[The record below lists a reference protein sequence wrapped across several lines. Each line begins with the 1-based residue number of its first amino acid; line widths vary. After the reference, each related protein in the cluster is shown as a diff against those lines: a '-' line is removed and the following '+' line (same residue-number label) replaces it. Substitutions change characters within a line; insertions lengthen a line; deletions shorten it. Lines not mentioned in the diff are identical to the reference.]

1 MKNQSSQN
9 LFMIEPEVFYSNN
22 QTIDS
27 NHYQFKNEDGSLDLD
42 QITDSALTE
51 FNNLKNEIEKH
62 GIKVTFMKGIS
73 DCPDHIFP
81 NWFITFED
89 KTFQLFS
96 MRAENRRLEKT
107 KEMIDFLASK
117 YKLNGD
123 LTEFEKKDMFLEA
136 TSSMV
141 FDRVNRIVYAA
152 ISPRTNEELTKKW
165 CHENNY
171 ELVLF
176 DTLSHKGS
184 SIYHTDVLMYVGQK
198 VIGICFDV
206 ILPQYRELV
215 RNKVSKYHD
224 IFEINEEQITD
235 FCGNSLEAKNDK
247 DEYFLIMSSRAFNAV
262 TKDQKITLTKY
273 YKNIIHSDLSTIE
286 KYGGGSA
293 RCMLNEL
300 F

>member
-1 MKNQSSQN
+1 MKKQSSQN
-9 LFMIEPEVFYSNN
+9 LFMIEPEVFYSND

-27 NHYQFKNEDGSLDLD
+27 NHYQFKNDDGSLELD
-42 QITDSALTE
+42 QITNNALNE
-51 FNNLKNEIEKH
+51 FNNLKTEIEKQ
-62 GIKVTFMKGIS
+62 GIEVTSMKGIS

-107 KEMIDFLASK
+107 KEMIDFLAGK
-117 YKLNGD
+117 YRLNGD
-123 LTEFEKKDMFLEA
+123 LSDFEKKDMFLEA
-136 TSSMV
+136 TSRMV

-152 ISPRTNEELTKKW
+152 ISPRTNEELTKIW

-247 DEYFLIMSSRAFNAV
+247 EEYFLIMSSRAFNAL
-262 TKDQKITLTKY
+262 TKDQKITLSKY
-273 YKNIIHSDLSTIE
+273 YKNIIHSDLTTIE

>member
-107 KEMIDFLASK
+107 KEMIYFLASK

-247 DEYFLIMSSRAFNAV
+247 DEYFLIMSSRAFNAL

-273 YKNIIHSDLSTIE
+273 YKNIIHSDLTTIE

>member
-42 QITDSALTE
+42 QITNSALTE

-117 YKLNGD
+117 YALNGD

-247 DEYFLIMSSRAFNAV
+247 DEYFLIMSSRAFNAL
-262 TKDQKITLTKY
+262 TKDQKITLSKY
-273 YKNIIHSDLSTIE
+273 YKNIIHSDLTTIE

>member
-206 ILPQYRELV
+206 ILPQYREQV

-247 DEYFLIMSSRAFNAV
+247 DEYFIIMSSRAFNAL
-262 TKDQKITLTKY
+262 TKDQKITLSKY
-273 YKNIIHSDLSTIE
+273 YKNIIHSDLTTIE
-286 KYGGGSA
+286 KYGGCSA

>member
-247 DEYFLIMSSRAFNAV
+247 EEYFLIMSSRAFNAL
-262 TKDQKITLTKY
+262 TKDQKITLSKY
-273 YKNIIHSDLSTIE
+273 YKNIIHSDLTTIE

>member
-117 YKLNGD
+117 YTLNGD

-152 ISPRTNEELTKKW
+152 ISPRTNEKLTKKW

-247 DEYFLIMSSRAFNAV
+247 DEYFLIMSSRAFNAL
-262 TKDQKITLTKY
+262 TKDQKITLSKY
-273 YKNIIHSDLSTIE
+273 YKNIIHSDLTTIE

>member
-9 LFMIEPEVFYSNN
+9 LFMIEPEVFYSND

-27 NHYQFKNEDGSLDLD
+27 NHYQFKNDDSSLELN
-42 QITDSALTE
+42 QIKDNALNE
-51 FNNLKNEIEKH
+51 FNNLKSEIEKH
-62 GIKVTFMKGIS
+62 GIEVTSMKGIS

-107 KEMIDFLASK
+107 KEMVDFLASK

-123 LTEFEKKDMFLEA
+123 LSDFEKKDMFLEA

-165 CHENNY
+165 CSDNNY

-176 DTLSHKGS
+176 ETESHKGDA
-184 SIYHTDVLMYVGQK
+184 IYHTDVFMYVGQK
-198 VIGICFDV
+198 IIGICFDV
-206 ILPQYRELV
+206 ILPQYRQMVKEKV
-215 RNKVSKYHD
+215 RRFHD
-224 IFEINEEQITD
+224 VFEIEKNQILD
-235 FCGNSLEAKNDK
+235 FCGNSLEARNDSN
-247 DEYFLIMSSRAFNAV
+247 EYFLIMSSRAFNALN
-262 TKDQKITLTKY
+262 DGQKEKLSKY
-273 YKNIIHSDLSTIE
+273 YKKIIHSDLTTIE